1 MALCLVTGGAGFI
14 GSHLVDALVAHGHVV
29 RVLDNFSTGSLAN
42 LTHVR
47 TKVELLDG
55 DVGELPCVRK
65 AVKDVEVVFHE
76 AALPSVEQSVVDP
89 LTTHHACGTGILNVL
104 LAARDA
110 GVRRVVY
117 GASASAYG
125 NGTAQPRR
133 ESEPLLPLSPYAAAQ
148 VAAENY
154 CVVFGNLFG
163 LEAVRLR
170 YFNVFGPRQRAGQPY
185 SAVVPIFLEAL
196 LARRRPVIHGDGMQS
211 RDFTYVDDVV
221 QANLLAADAP
231 RVAGRVYNI
240 ASGRTTTLLEL
251 VEKINAI
258 LGTDTRPIHAGPR
271 PGDIRHSA
279 ADITRAQADLGYCPC
294 TDLRQSLRRCI
305 DAARS
310 AVRKGPKYLRKAQR
324 VI

>member
-14 GSHLVDALVAHGHVV
+14 GSHLVDALVAHGHMV
-29 RVLDNFSTGSLAN
+29 RVFDNFSTGSLTN
-42 LTHVR
+42 LTRVR

-55 DVGELPCVRK
+55 DVADPQGVRK
-65 AVKDVEVVFHE
+65 AVKDVELVFHE
-76 AALPSVEQSVVDP
+76 AALPSVHQSVVDP
-89 LTTHHACGTGILNVL
+89 LTTHHTCGTGVLNVL
-104 LAARDA
+104 VAARDA
-110 GVRRVVY
+110 RVRRFVY

-125 NGTAQPRR
+125 NGAPQPRR
-133 ESEPLLPLSPYAAAQ
+133 ESEVLQPLSPYAAAQ

-154 CVVFGNLFG
+154 CVVFGHVFG
-163 LEAVRLR
+163 VETVRLR
-170 YFNVFGPRQRAGQPY
+170 YFNVFGPRQRAGHPY
-185 SAVVPIFLEAL
+185 SAVVPLFLQAM
-196 LARRRPVIHGDGMQS
+196 LAGQRPLIHGDGLQS
-211 RDFTYVDDVV
+211 RDFTYVDDIV

-258 LGTDTRPIHAGPR
+258 LGTDIRPIHTGPR

-305 DAARS
+305 EAITS
-310 AVRKGPKYLRKAQR
+310 SRKGPKYIRKAQR
-324 VI
+324 VT